1 MKKNLKIISIIFGI
15 LLTAISLLPYF
26 VYGVINIG
34 VWFPVLLGIFFI
46 ALPVIAPI
54 SAELL
59 KRAYKPVKTVFW
71 TLFCIGA
78 AYLLVMITVVAAGS
92 FTPTAANPDAVI
104 VMGGGIKDDRPQLLL
119 QYRLD
124 AAIGFLTEHPDLIC
138 VVTGGEDSNSDRTE
152 ADVMKQYLVQKGIAA
167 DRILIEDKST
177 DSHENLKFAARI
189 LKESGLGN
197 KVVIITDRFHQYRSS
212 LYAKHAG
219 LESTPYSS
227 KSPYI
232 LQQSFWVREA
242 FAMIKYYIITG

>member
-1 MKKNLKIISIIFGI
+1 MKKSLKIISVVIGI
-15 LLTAISLLPYF
+15 LLTAFALLPCF
-26 VYGVINIG
+26 IYGVINIG
-34 VWFPVLLGIFFI
+34 VWFPALLGLFFV
-46 ALPVIAPI
+46 ALPVIAPT
-54 SAELL
+54 AAKLL

-71 TLFCIGA
+71 SLFCIGA
-78 AYLLVMITVVAAGS
+78 AYLVVMITVVAAGS
-92 FTPTAANPDAVI
+92 FVPPAASPDAVI

-138 VVTGGEDSNSDRTE
+138 IVSGGEDSNSDRTE
-152 ADVMKQYLVQKGIAA
+152 ADVMKQYLVEKGIAA
-167 DRILIEDKST
+167 DRILMEDKSA
-177 DSHENLKFAARI
+177 DSHENMNFSAEM
-189 LKESGLGN
+189 LKENGLGN

-227 KSPYI
+227 KSPFI